1 MYESSWKTNES
12 LMAQSI
18 SKNLILEWCVGAH
31 FDVIMECVQSER
43 CFQGLCRWI
52 LQGIDWPSKKCGA
65 NMSLKRGKFNKTIWV
80 AIDPK
85 EEDLQGVL
93 SAFWEEVERL
103 DDREDLE
110 GILRCMAWRV

>member
-1 MYESSWKTNES
+1 
-12 LMAQSI
+12 
-18 SKNLILEWCVGAH
+18 
-31 FDVIMECVQSER
+31 
-43 CFQGLCRWI
+43 
-52 LQGIDWPSKKCGA
+52 
-65 NMSLKRGKFNKTIWV
+65 MSLKRGKFNKTIWV